1 MNQMLKILR
10 TRHSVRGSYDV
21 HRRVQKE
28 AIDQIL
34 EAARWAPTAHN
45 MQNFEVI
52 VIDEKSILRKLGSLT
67 SPVSQA
73 FIRENHALLSFSV
86 EELQQRKVGILGT
99 WFPRFMRDL
108 SVKPKPGELR
118 SAGQA
123 DLVKKNPVLLV
134 VMYDPSKRAPASEG
148 DTLGF
153 MSLGCMMENMWLMA
167 HSLGISVHI
176 VSSFNDGSMETRA
189 KKILGISKD
198 LKIAFT
204 MRLGYIDEPK
214 RYVRVRRSVKD
225 FTSYNKYGDSWR

>member
-1 MNQMLKILR
+1 MQ
-10 TRHSVRGSYDV
+10 
-21 HRRVQKE
+21 
-28 AIDQIL
+28 QIL

-45 MQNFEVI
+45 MQNFEII
-52 VIDEKSILRKLGSLT
+52 VVDDKSLLKKLADLK

-73 FIRENHALLSFSV
+73 FIRENHALLSFSA
-86 EELQQRKVGILGT
+86 EELKRRKVGIMGT

-108 SVKPKPGELR
+108 SVKPTAEDR
-118 SAGQA
+118 VSSDQA
-123 DLVKKNPVLLV
+123 SLVKKNPVLLV
-134 VMYDPSKRAPASEG
+134 VVYDPSKRAPASRG

-189 KKILGISKD
+189 KKILGIPKN

-204 MRLGYIDEPK
+204 VRLGYTVESE
-214 RYVRVRRSVKD
+214 RYLRVRRDVED
-225 FTSYNKYGDSWR
+225 FTSYNQYGESWR